1 MKDKDLFVAHEL
13 QEGLRISNQWLG
25 ATARTFWGQPAF
37 ALAAHP
43 LPSVLAAW
51 GEVTERTFERV
62 GTIPDWGIDHVV
74 SDGRRHEVR
83 KGTVA
88 QKPFCDLV
96 RFSVRDGGSARRRI
110 LLVAPMSGHYATLT
124 RKTVASLLPDC
135 DVHVTAWKN
144 ARDVP
149 VSAGWFDIEDYT
161 NYLIDFTIFL
171 GPDTHIV
178 AVCQPAP
185 LALAATAALAVER
198 PESIPR
204 TLTLIGGPVDPDANP
219 TDITD
224 FGNRFTMGQLEAGM
238 IQTVGL
244 AFAGSGRKVYP
255 GSVQLASFM
264 SMNWKTHA
272 EAFASQISRVARN
285 ECRDGDR
292 HNLFYDEYLAVMDL
306 TAEFYLTTVERIFK
320 RREIAR
326 NAFTL
331 GGEHVDISRIAG
343 TAVLVVE
350 GGRDDISAPGQCLAA
365 HDLLPALPAD
375 MKESH
380 FEPDAGHYGIFSG
393 RPWQER
399 IRPRVL
405 AFIDRH
411 GRS

>member
-1 MKDKDLFVAHEL
+1 MFATHDL
-13 QEGLRISNQWLG
+13 QEGIRLSNQWLG

-51 GEVTERTFERV
+51 GEVTERSFERV
-62 GTIPDWGIDHVV
+62 ATIPEWGIGHVV
-74 SDGRRHEVR
+74 SDGRRHAVKTR
-83 KGTVA
+83 TA
-88 QKPFCDLV
+88 ARKPFCDLV
-96 RFSVRDGGSARRRI
+96 RFSVQAGSSARRSI

-135 DVHVTAWKN
+135 DVHVTAWRN

-149 VSAGWFDIEDYT
+149 LSAGSFDIEDYT
-161 NYLIDFTIFL
+161 NYLVDFTTLL
-171 GPDTHIV
+171 GPDVHVV

-185 LALAATAALAVER
+185 LALAATAALAAER
-198 PESIPR
+198 PESVPR

-224 FGNRFTMGQLEAGM
+224 FGGRFTMGQLEAGM

-244 AFAGSGRKVYP
+244 AFAGAGRKVYP
-255 GSVQLASFM
+255 GQVQLASFM

-285 ECRDGDR
+285 EDHDGDR
-292 HNLFYDEYLAVMDL
+292 HNAFYDEYLAVMDL
-306 TAEFYLTTVERIFK
+306 TAEFYLSTVERIFK

-331 GGEHVDISRIAG
+331 GGKPVDISGIAE

-365 HDLLPALPAD
+365 LDLLRSLPAD

-380 FEPDAGHYGIFSG
+380 LEPDAGHYGIFAG
-393 RPWQER
+393 RHWQER

-411 GRS
+411 GRA